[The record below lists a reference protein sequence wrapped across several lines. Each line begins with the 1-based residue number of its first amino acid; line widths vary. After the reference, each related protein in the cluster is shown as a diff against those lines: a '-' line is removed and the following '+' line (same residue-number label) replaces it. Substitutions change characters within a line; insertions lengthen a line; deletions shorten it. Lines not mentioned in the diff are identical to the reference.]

1 MYLSYNCKTK
11 MSYFI
16 GCPITIY
23 NVEGFHITCRV
34 QYAFFFIDNA
44 VSLLICIML
53 FFCFESV
60 FLTLVFRYKIFKMS
74 SAEVRLGSEFPKVI
88 RLILFNIVYMLVNQS
103 VKMGDD

>member
-23 NVEGFHITCRV
+23 NVASFHITCGV

-74 SAEVRLGSEFPKVI
+74 SAEVRPGSEFPKVI